1 MIRAILLGVLLAG
14 CVSEPAD
21 LGEEVATSGSF
32 DLEWAIYDGAQM
44 VSCVDAQASE
54 VRIVAH
60 ALDRDAEDIHVLS
73 CYSGIGETGAVQAGA
88 YDITLQLMSPAGGIL
103 DSVELHDVNVA
114 DGTTPLGPIEFRP

>member
-14 CVSEPAD
+14 CVTEPAD
-21 LGEEVATSGSF
+21 LGEEVATLGSF

-60 ALDRDAEDIHVLS
+60 ALDRDAEAIHVLG
-73 CYSGIGETGAVQAGA
+73 CYAGIGVTGAVAAGT
-88 YDITLQLMSPAGGIL
+88 YDVTLQLVSPAGALL
-103 DSVELHDVNVA
+103 DSVEIHDVEVV